1 MTLRVRVI
9 SVCECECVCVDNE
22 DLIMGGLIT
31 LLIREYVHGLRGGN

>member
-22 DLIMGGLIT
+22 DLIMGGLII
-31 LLIREYVHGLRGGN
+31 LLIREYMHELWGGN